1 MDLKLKMVLDAVNL
15 MCDEAPQ
22 FILPIWKEWEKC
34 TRKANRKKKN
44 GGKKQENKKNP
55 RLHVVIH
62 LDNMVN
68 FKDERRAIRDIKKI
82 MLQQIIMN
90 RMVIA
95 SFPAPMVMV
104 YRLLNKAFL
113 FKITPSMVDRY
124 MYESPSA
131 IPEFDAFRESDVM
144 FDQERDVDV
153 VNL

>member
-1 MDLKLKMVLDAVNL
+1 MDLKLKMVLDAVTL

-22 FILPIWKEWEKC
+22 FILPIWKEWDKC
-34 TRKANRKKKN
+34 AKKK
-44 GGKKQENKKNP
+44 KKIGEKTNP
-55 RLHVVIH
+55 RLRVVIH
-62 LDNMVN
+62 LDNMDN
-68 FKDERRAIRDIKKI
+68 FKDERRAIGDIKI
-82 MLQQIIMN
+82 MMLQQIIMN

-104 YRLLNKAFL
+104 YRLPNKEFL